1 MQKYEE
7 EWWFVPGIRP
17 GKPTSDYI
25 QKIVDRISLIGAF
38 AYSIIAMVPVV
49 LNWVTGVNMG
59 FGGTTLL
66 IVTGVALEIIKQL
79 ESQLVKRHYTGFLNK

>member
-1 MQKYEE
+1 
-7 EWWFVPGIRP
+7 
-17 GKPTSDYI
+17 
-25 QKIVDRISLIGAF
+25 
-38 AYSIIAMVPVV
+38 
-49 LNWVTGVNMG
+49 MG

>member
-1 MQKYEE
+1 MNENGG
-7 EWWFVPGIRP
+7 FVPGIRP

-25 QKIVDRISLIGAF
+25 QRIVDRISLIGAF

-79 ESQLVKRHYTGFLNK
+79 ESQLVKRHYTGF